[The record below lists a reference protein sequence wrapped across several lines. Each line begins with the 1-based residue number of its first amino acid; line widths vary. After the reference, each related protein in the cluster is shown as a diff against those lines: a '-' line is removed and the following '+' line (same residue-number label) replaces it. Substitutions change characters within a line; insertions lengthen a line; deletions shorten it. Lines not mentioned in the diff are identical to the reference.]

1 MMPGARIRPFLLMS
15 WLVLP
20 LLSACGG
27 SPASPDLII
36 DPILVDRLD
45 VVVGAGAPMAAVEAH
60 VQGVVGDGCSVLHS
74 VKQERSGSTV
84 TITILRERPKDAIC
98 TQQALLYDA
107 RIPLDGTFSSGAFL
121 VRANGVERAFT
132 VP

>member
-1 MMPGARIRPFLLMS
+1 MPGTRIRPFLLMS

-20 LLSACGG
+20 LLSACDGN
-27 SPASPDLII
+27 PASPELII
-36 DPILVDRLD
+36 DPILVDRLE
-45 VVVGAGAPMAAVEAH
+45 VVVGSGAPMAVEAH

-107 RIPLDGTFSSGAFL
+107 RIPLEGTFSSGAFL

>member
-1 MMPGARIRPFLLMS
+1 MS
-15 WLVLP
+15 WLALP
-20 LLSACGG
+20 LLTACDG
-27 SPASPDLII
+27 SPASPDPVVG
-36 DPILVDRLD
+36 PILVDLLE
-45 VVVGAGAPMAAVEAH
+45 VIVGAGAPPMVEAH

-84 TITILRERPKDAIC
+84 IITILRERPKDAIC

-107 RIPLDGTFSSGAFL
+107 RIPLEGTFSSGAFL

-132 VP
+132 IP

>member
-1 MMPGARIRPFLLMS
+1 MS

-20 LLSACGG
+20 LLTACDG
-27 SPASPDLII
+27 SPASSDLIV
-36 DPILVDRLD
+36 DPILVDRLE
-45 VVVGAGAPMAAVEAH
+45 VIVGAGVPLVVEAH

-98 TQQALLYDA
+98 TQQAILYDA
-107 RIPLDGTFSSGAFL
+107 RIRLEGTFSSGAFL
-121 VRANGVERAFT
+121 VRANDVERAFT
-132 VP
+132 IP